1 MKKHLIALV
10 LLLCVCLCWAGAAQG
25 ATITCTDASKLQ
37 AALNSADAGDV
48 VSFTG
53 EADEDIT
60 VTVPAGRTLQV
71 ASSASLSAGWL
82 DITVNENAQ
91 LVFDAQAG
99 GSIVT
104 IDNNGLLK
112 GNGKVNVVQNGTSG
126 VINSQKLTIS
136 ERLTNSGLVVDA
148 RMDASGGTNE
158 LENEASGRIAGGD
171 FSLDSSKLTKNAGTI
186 TGGVFIA
193 SIENSG
199 TVSGGTFSGEFTND
213 GDGIITGGNFA
224 KASFPDGVASSPE
237 VYNEKYAGAFVQVKF
252 DLNGGIASERLP
264 EGVIQRGK
272 SLSSYNVD
280 VSKDGYTFNGWS
292 GPMDASEGSAL
303 QMYNL
308 SEPITYPGSNL
319 TLTARWQ
326 QEGYICIAFCSEK
339 AADFITGT
347 PEDVSYGGSA
357 NVTLYVTEGTKLTA
371 DQIPQV
377 KQDGQVFLGW
387 WDAAQKEYFDFT
399 QPVKKPDRGT
409 AYSLQAAFARAYTVT
424 FNSMG
429 GTAVDAQT
437 VAENGKATQPADPT
451 RQNQYKTTYSFAGW
465 YTAEGAQFNFDTEIT
480 GDITLYARWTANE
493 IPVNLEGEGGKFE
506 SQGDWLPSDDG
517 ETAIRHFR
525 NVKGFLTI
533 NESDLIQPTRDGYKF
548 AGWKQD
554 GIVTFPLK
562 VDGYTNLKAQ
572 WKPLP
577 KLTVEVSG
585 IAKDNGCT
593 VLIYDNQACTGE
605 GVTECYGDVGETV
618 YIKLIPVTGYTAS
631 GANKTSGSKGKLS
644 EVDNGVA
651 TFTFDDGEATVKA
664 SFDVNKYPIAFNA
677 NGGKVKNAAIFNGSD
692 YQHGQTIGKDDYTP
706 TRDGYTFMGWYV
718 ATVEGDT
725 WTMTSTKFELDQDK
739 VQGSM
744 NLMAKWGCTIT
755 FNANY
760 ASATDADKKL
770 DVVDGGS
777 VNLADEA
784 SKSYAFTRNGYNF
797 TGWNTAA
804 NGNGTSY
811 DTKDPNTNTI
821 TPTGNITLYA
831 QWEIVPAKVTFDP
844 DGGMIGDSTSSVVLS
859 VLTSGDRA
867 GRLSYDDVIDE
878 NTVTKSGFVFDGWYY
893 EDFTT
898 KCDDPF
904 DTIFGRDTT
913 LTAKWVEAWTITF
926 NGNGGK
932 DYEGNDTFTQL
943 VRKDADEVTLN
954 QYGGSFTCTNSK
966 FIGWNT
972 EKDGTGAAYSNY
984 ETITCTSDMTLYAQW
999 YTGPVDSDPVNTASI
1014 MHVLYYSSADATP
1027 VRTGSI
1033 PYGQAYTLETVDAV
1047 KKMSI
1052 AFTEPEEKIFSGWRV
1067 GNPDEGKIYQP
1078 GAKITLNKTS
1088 DVTQVYAVW
1097 KDKTYAVNVSVS
1109 PEGSGTAVATVG
1121 GKKVTEAKKG
1131 DKVKLTAT
1139 AEDGW
1144 KFSVWSVL
1152 DAVGAMQ
1159 MPTEATYEFTMPS
1172 GDVNVTATFVQTY
1185 TVTFYPNG
1193 GDFAGENAGKTSVA
1207 VTDILG
1213 DTSLSAVAPTVKQDH
1228 SEFDG
1233 WAINS
1238 GDNITPQKV
1247 PLDSKIN
1254 SSMELEAQWTPD
1266 KHTVTFNDP
1275 EGGWTVGTALVKKGE
1290 VKDITH
1296 GDKVSAFKVPTPD
1309 VREYHTFKGWYTKN
1323 EQGEYDTK
1331 FDYAKDVITDDLQL
1345 YAKWEPVTYTL
1356 EFRTNL
1362 PVGITSV
1369 EGSVNPCSEQYNA
1382 AATGVQVPTG
1392 TFTCSFYTQNG
1403 WNTQEDGKGE
1413 SFAAGAVVTYDK
1425 FPETSSGA
1433 TSLMLYAQWTPV
1445 PYKLTYNSNGGE
1457 GSMGEQTGSFE
1468 QSVTVE
1474 TNKFTKTGYTF
1485 TGWNTQADGKGTA
1498 YAAKDVIPKLE
1509 GDITLY
1515 AQWKLAEYTLTLD
1528 PDTNGS
1534 YVTDLPTGWT
1544 ANADGSIYK
1553 KFTYGD
1559 PVDKNLPT
1567 PAANEWFEFDSWDKT
1582 APATLTEDTILTAQY
1597 TQLCKVEAYAD
1608 GDGAS
1613 SCQVK
1618 IYTDEAH
1625 TKLLPE
1631 DYPYVRS
1638 GTTVYIL
1645 LEVGE
1650 HCKARGWT
1658 GGGENTLITFPQDKT
1673 KCEYT
1678 VVDGDLGE
1686 TVFIGANILYKSYD
1700 VTFNANGGL
1709 FDIDRHYLEYW
1720 YLNDKNTEL
1729 SRQMEYDTYV
1739 LSQLP
1744 SADVYKDPTR
1754 QHYEFAGWYTAQI
1767 DGDLLD
1773 DYTKCAGEATYYAH
1787 WTPVK
1792 YTLTLDPGIGG
1803 GFGSYEGWQKLLGG
1817 KLSKSFTYGDPIDEI
1832 LPTPIPSPGFAFDGW
1847 DKTVPSTLT
1856 GNITLTAKWT
1866 QLYPIGI
1873 TADPEEGGNPKLQVQ
1888 GESETKETV
1897 WAPAGTVLTIVP
1909 NTKAGYRYDGWK
1921 VAEEQEV
1928 SPLSRNSSLNTGTY
1942 TVGTKGEQI
1951 VANYTKLITV
1961 TFDANGGEFAA
1972 GEGVSADKHQLVRT
1986 IDAGEKV
1993 TEPHPAPTKAGYVL
2007 DGWTIK
2013 SGDTQAQRP
2022 FSFDEPLDESV
2033 TITAKWK
2040 KLYTITV
2047 QADPAE
2053 GGTLTLYK
2061 NYDSGSETLSN
2072 PYSSN
2077 TVQVPEGTVLYL
2089 AYYANEPATGVCYEW
2104 DMYDYNSAEVDF
2116 GNYGS
2121 YIDDARRYI
2130 TVCKITA
2137 KAADA
2142 TIKVKF
2148 QKRFAVTFD
2157 ANGGEFDSGKTTYTL
2172 WKDEDSKITSSDLPS
2187 DGMLRAGYTSAGW
2200 MTRTSTGFADF
2211 TVPEEGYT
2219 VTAPLDLYAKWS
2231 YQVTFDKGSAADAKG
2246 TMAPQTFYA
2255 DTPAAL
2261 NKCAFTSEDYAFAGW
2276 KVQGDT
2282 TDTVYKDKATF
2293 SSAKGDVTLVAQW
2306 TPKVT
2311 VTMDANGGH
2320 FGTSESDTTSQVK
2333 VAPGSTVSTAE
2344 PTMPRRENF
2353 DLHGWKTEDGKDF
2366 NLDSDAVNSDITLK
2380 AVWSYTVIF
2389 NRGEGD
2395 TKGPQMNNLLIV
2407 GDGEEKLPKCT
2418 YTKEGYVFA
2427 GWKVKNDTTDT
2438 VYADEAN
2445 FSSAKGHVT
2454 LVAQWKKLCTIKVSV
2469 NSDSYGS
2476 AAIYLA
2482 DDTGY
2487 TTPYTEVKVTE
2498 GTKLTLKVTPN
2509 TGYTFACWA
2518 YKDGTNS
2525 FGHGAEIYDSYVV
2538 QSDASI
2544 VAFLTPHGYRLTLD
2558 ANGGVFRGAE
2568 NATTTSTDVYHG
2580 DQVDQNYLK
2589 GLDAYLEGYDLSGW
2603 ATEDGK
2609 PFDVEK
2615 TTITGDLTL
2624 VAQWTLKKYTVTFHA
2639 NGGLLNDGNGTKEV
2653 QVDWGKTIQTADVP
2667 TATREGYTADEGWFT
2682 ADEGGTVFDMTTTI
2696 KENTTLYAHWTLKD
2710 YTITVTTDGGGTASA
2725 SKSTAHVGDVI
2736 TLSATAN
2743 PGKQFR
2749 GWNVKTG
2756 KVWIVEGNTFTM
2768 GAADVEIEA
2777 LFDDLVTV
2785 TFDANGGT
2793 LAAGSEPQTFVKYGT
2808 ATMPDDPSKEDYTFA
2823 GWYELDAD
2831 HPFDFS
2837 TAVNSDLTLYAQWT
2851 KNGTPTPEPTA
2862 TVTPEETAT
2871 TEPTTTPT
2879 PEETATTEPTAT
2891 PTLEPTATLK
2901 PIVIVKQPTAPK
2913 GQEGQKV
2920 TITVEAEGE
2929 ELNYQWFVNR
2939 NDGKGFVP
2947 CEGSNSS
2954 THTTTV
2960 LKPEHNGY
2968 QYYCQI
2974 TSKNDSQR
2982 TDTVTLVVDK
2992 LDLPQTGDSAQ
3003 LTLWLTLVAASY
3015 GGMLYI
3021 LHKGKKSKAE

>member
-10 LLLCVCLCWAGAAQG
+10 LLLCVCLCWAGAAQAEETYCTLTLDANG
-25 ATITCTDASKLQ
+25 GSWDETTLPDGWTKSEDGKTVFKKFTHGETITEPLPTP
-37 AALNSADAGDV
+37 
-48 VSFTG
+48 T
-53 EADEDIT
+53 
-60 VTVPAGRTLQV
+60 PAGKEYVFKNWNNSVTTLTEDTTLTAQWERQYYSV
-71 ASSASLSAGWL
+71 KVMCYPSEYASAAIYKDKACTQPCVLDENNCVWL
-82 DITVNENAQ
+82 KEDEGVYIKITPKEHYQRVGFGAI
-91 LVFDAQAG
+91 DAWSNQY
-99 GSIVT
+99 T
-104 IDNNGLLK
+104 I
-112 GNGKVNVVQNGTSG
+112 
-126 VINSQKLTIS
+126 
-136 ERLTNSGLVVDA
+136 
-148 RMDASGGTNE
+148 
-158 LENEASGRIAGGD
+158 
-171 FSLDSSKLTKNAGTI
+171 
-186 TGGVFIA
+186 
-193 SIENSG
+193 
-199 TVSGGTFSGEFTND
+199 TND
-213 GDGIITGGNFA
+213 GDGATLLYSFRHTANAQFDFFFEIATYTIILDGGD
-224 KASFPDGVASSPE
+224 FPFSQGH
-237 VYNEKYAGAFVQVKF
+237 YNADIWKKEEMNSCKLEGNLKYGDKLLDYF
-252 DLNGGIASERLP
+252 P
-264 EGVIQRGK
+264 EGEGENKAIG
-272 SLSSYNVD
+272 YNNEY
-280 VSKDGYTFNGWS
+280 YTF
-292 GPMDASEGSAL
+292 D
-303 QMYNL
+303 
-308 SEPITYPGSNL
+308 
-319 TLTARWQ
+319 
-326 QEGYICIAFCSEK
+326 
-339 AADFITGT
+339 
-347 PEDVSYGGSA
+347 
-357 NVTLYVTEGTKLTA
+357 
-371 DQIPQV
+371 
-377 KQDGQVFLGW
+377 
-387 WDAAQKEYFDFT
+387 
-399 QPVKKPDRGT
+399 
-409 AYSLQAAFARAYTVT
+409 
-424 FNSMG
+424 
-429 GTAVDAQT
+429 
-437 VAENGKATQPADPT
+437 
-451 RQNQYKTTYSFAGW
+451 GW
-465 YTAEGAQFNFDTEIT
+465 YTAAAGGTKVDENTTVTGDATYFVRLTPTKFELKLDPNAGNFDAALSTDWQKNEDGSIYQSIGFRT
-480 GDITLYARWTANE
+480 RTPASQSLPTPTREGYRFDGWYSDTNIKYNSILMLDDITYYAHWT
-493 IPVNLEGEGGKFE
+493 K
-506 SQGDWLPSDDG
+506 
-517 ETAIRHFR
+517 T
-525 NVKGFLTI
+525 
-533 NESDLIQPTRDGYKF
+533 Y
-548 AGWKQD
+548 
-554 GIVTFPLK
+554 
-562 VDGYTNLKAQ
+562 
-572 WKPLP
+572 

-593 VLIYDNQACTGE
+593 VLIYDNPECTGE

-618 YIKLIPVTGYTAS
+618 YIKLTPVTGYTAS
-631 GANKTSGSKGKLS
+631 GANKTSGSKGTLS

-664 SFDVNKYPIAFNA
+664 DFIANRYPIVFNA
-677 NGGKVKNAAIFNGSD
+677 NGGTVKNAAIYNGSD

-760 ASATDADKKL
+760 AGATDADRKL
-770 DVVDGGS
+770 DVEDGGS

-844 DGGMIGDSTSSVVLS
+844 DGGTIGDSTSSVVLS

-999 YTGPVDSDPVNTASI
+999 YTGPVDSDPVNTESI
-1014 MHVLYYSSADATP
+1014 MCVLYYSSADATP

-1131 DKVKLTAT
+1131 DKVTLTAS

-1144 KFSVWSVL
+1144 KFSVWSGL
-1152 DAVGAMQ
+1152 ETVGVTE
-1159 MPTEATYEFTMPS
+1159 MPTDETYEFTMPS
-1172 GDVNVTATFVQTY
+1172 GDVNVMATFVRVH

-1193 GDFAGENAGKTSVA
+1193 GDFTGENAGKTSVA

-1213 DTSLSAVAPTVKQDH
+1213 GTSLSAVAPTVKQDH

-1433 TSLMLYAQWTPV
+1433 TSLMLYAQWTPK
-1445 PYKLTYNSNGGE
+1445 PYK
-1457 GSMGEQTGSFE
+1457 
-1468 QSVTVE
+1468 
-1474 TNKFTKTGYTF
+1474 
-1485 TGWNTQADGKGTA
+1485 
-1498 YAAKDVIPKLE
+1498 
-1509 GDITLY
+1509 
-1515 AQWKLAEYTLTLD
+1515 
-1528 PDTNGS
+1528 
-1534 YVTDLPTGWT
+1534 
-1544 ANADGSIYK
+1544 
-1553 KFTYGD
+1553 
-1559 PVDKNLPT
+1559 
-1567 PAANEWFEFDSWDKT
+1567 
-1582 APATLTEDTILTAQY
+1582 
-1597 TQLCKVEAYAD
+1597 
-1608 GDGAS
+1608 
-1613 SCQVK
+1613 
-1618 IYTDEAH
+1618 
-1625 TKLLPE
+1625 
-1631 DYPYVRS
+1631 
-1638 GTTVYIL
+1638 
-1645 LEVGE
+1645 
-1650 HCKARGWT
+1650 
-1658 GGGENTLITFPQDKT
+1658 
-1673 KCEYT
+1673 
-1678 VVDGDLGE
+1678 
-1686 TVFIGANILYKSYD
+1686 
-1700 VTFNANGGL
+1700 VTFDANGGA
-1709 FDIDRHYLEYW
+1709 FGELE
-1720 YLNDKNTEL
+1720 LNNSWTMSTEKTQL
-1729 SRQMEYDTYV
+1729 SGEIEYGSSV
-1739 LSQLP
+1739 LNALKTASTDGKTP
-1744 SADVYKDPTR
+1744 VPTR

-1767 DGDLLD
+1767 DGTAVDENTTVPGETTYYAHWNKEVYELTLD
-1773 DYTKCAGEATYYAH
+1773 PKGGSFGETAPNGWAAKTGVEGGIFQNIAYNENSPAKDSLPTPTRTGYRFDGWFTSAEGGTEYTTKAMDNNATYYAH
-1787 WTPVK
+1787 
-1792 YTLTLDPGIGG
+1792 
-1803 GFGSYEGWQKLLGG
+1803 
-1817 KLSKSFTYGDPIDEI
+1817 
-1832 LPTPIPSPGFAFDGW
+1832 
-1847 DKTVPSTLT
+1847 
-1856 GNITLTAKWT
+1856 WT

-2053 GGTLTLYK
+2053 GGTLALYK
-2061 NYDSGSETLSN
+2061 NYDKGSETLSN

-2089 AYYANEPATGVCYEW
+2089 AYYANEPAEDVRYKYTDIRDVDVELTSYDSYYDNDKKHDVGVYTITTKAA
-2104 DMYDYNSAEVDF
+2104 N
-2116 GNYGS
+2116 GS
-2121 YIDDARRYI
+2121 I
-2130 TVCKITA
+2130 TVKY
-2137 KAADA
+2137 K
-2142 TIKVKF
+2142 KQFV
-2148 QKRFAVTFD
+2148 VTFY

-2211 TVPEEGYT
+2211 TVPGEGYT
-2219 VTAPLDLYAKWS
+2219 VTAPLYLYAKWS

-2311 VTMDANGGH
+2311 VTLDANGGH

-2438 VYADEAN
+2438 VYADEVN
-2445 FSSAKGHVT
+2445 FSSANGDVT

-2509 TGYTFACWA
+2509 TGYTFVSWA
-2518 YKDGTNS
+2518 HKDGTNS
-2525 FGHGAEIYDSYVV
+2525 FGAGAETFSQYVV
-2538 QSDASI
+2538 QSDANI
-2544 VAFLTPHGYRLTLD
+2544 VAFLTPYGYRLTLD

-2609 PFDVEK
+2609 LFDVEK

-2624 VAQWTLKKYTVTFHA
+2624 VAQWTLKKCTVTFHA
-2639 NGGLLNDGNGTKEV
+2639 NGGHLNDGNGTKEV

-2682 ADEGGTVFDMTTTI
+2682 ADEGGTVFDMTTVI

-2756 KVWIVEGNTFTM
+2756 KVWIDEGNTFTM

-2793 LAAGSEPQTFVKYGT
+2793 LAAGSEQQTFVKYGT
-2808 ATMPDDPSKEDYTFA
+2808 ATMPDDPSKEDYTFV

-2862 TVTPEETAT
+2862 TVTPEETTTSEPTATPTPEETTT
-2871 TEPTTTPT
+2871 TEPTATPT

-2891 PTLEPTATLK
+2891 PTPEPTATAAPTATPK

-2929 ELNYQWFVNR
+2929 DLSYQWFVNR

-2992 LDLPQTGDSAQ
+2992 LDMPQTGDSAQ

-3021 LHKGKKSKAE
+3021 LHKGKKGKAE

>member
-25 ATITCTDASKLQ
+25 VTITCTDASKLQ

-53 EADEDIT
+53 ETDEDIT

-71 ASSASLSAGWL
+71 ASSASLGTGKQH

-112 GNGKVNVVQNGTSG
+112 GDGKVNVVQNRTNG
-126 VINSQKLTIS
+126 VINDGGLVIS

-148 RMDASGGTNE
+148 QMNVDVESNE
-158 LENEASGRIAGGD
+158 LENEAGGRIAGGY
-171 FSLDSSKLTKNAGTI
+171 FSLDSSKVTKNAGTI
-186 TGGVFIA
+186 TGGDFSG
-193 SIENSG
+193 SIENSGTISGGAFQLKLTNKG
-199 TVSGGTFSGEFTND
+199 TVSGGTFSGAFTNGD
-213 GDGIITGGNFA
+213 DGIITGGNFA
-224 KASFPDGVASSPE
+224 NAHFPDGVANSQK
-237 VYNEKYAGAFVQVKF
+237 VYNEKYAGAFVWVTF
-252 DLNGGIASERLP
+252 DTNGGIASDWLS
-264 EGVIQRGK
+264 GKMIKRGE
-272 SLSSYNVD
+272 SLSRNDNVG

-292 GPMDASEGSAL
+292 GPMDASEGSPL

-308 SEPITYPGSNL
+308 SKPITYPGSNL

-326 QEGYICIAFCSEK
+326 GEGYICIAFCSDY

-347 PEDVSYGGSA
+347 LVDTDRGNT

-377 KQDGQVFLGW
+377 KRDGQVFLGW
-387 WDAAQKEYFDFT
+387 WDAVQKEYFDFT
-399 QPVKKPDRGT
+399 QPVKKTNSGT
-409 AYSLQAAFARAYTVT
+409 GYSLQARFARTYSVT

-437 VAENGKATQPADPT
+437 VAENTKATQPAAPT
-451 RQNQYKTTYSFAGW
+451 RQEQDGITYTFAGW

-480 GDITLYARWTANE
+480 GDITLYARWTANR
-493 IPVNLEGEGGKFE
+493 ISVNLDGMGGKFE
-506 SQGDWLPSDDG
+506 SRGDWLASDDG
-517 ETAIRHFR
+517 ATAIRHFR
-525 NVKGFLTI
+525 NVEGFLTI
-533 NESDLIQPTRDGYKF
+533 NESDLIQLTRDGYKF
-548 AGWKQD
+548 AGWEQG
-554 GIVTFPLK
+554 GIPVTFSLK
-562 VDGYTNLKAQ
+562 VDGYTHLKAQ
-572 WKPLP
+572 WEALP
-577 KLTVEVSG
+577 KLTVEVSTQT
-585 IAKDNGCT
+585 AKDNGCT
-593 VLIYDNQACTGE
+593 VLIYDNPECSGT
-605 GVTECYGDVGETV
+605 GVTECYGDVGDKV
-618 YIKLIPVTGYTAS
+618 YIKLIPATGYTAS
-631 GANKTSGSKGKLS
+631 GASKTTGSKGELS
-644 EVDNGVA
+644 LLDNGVA
-651 TFTFDDGEATVKA
+651 TFTFGDGEATVKA
-664 SFDVNKYPIAFNA
+664 SFEASKYEIAFNA
-677 NGGKVKNAAIFNGSD
+677 NGGKVKNTDIFNGSG
-692 YQHGQTIGKDDYTP
+692 YQHGQKIGKDDYTP
-706 TRDGYTFMGWYV
+706 KRAGYTFMGWYV
-718 ATVEGDT
+718 ATVEGGN

-739 VQGSM
+739 VQGPM

-755 FNANY
+755 FKANY
-760 ASATDADKKL
+760 AGATDADKTL
-770 DVVDGGS
+770 VVEDDGS

-784 SKSYAFTRNGYNF
+784 NKSYAFTRNGYNF
-797 TGWNTAA
+797 AGWNTAE
-804 NGNGTSY
+804 NGSGVSY
-811 DTKDPNTNTI
+811 DTKTPNTNTI
-821 TPTGNITLYA
+821 TLTGNITLFA
-831 QWEIVPAKVTFDP
+831 QWEIVPVKVTFDP
-844 DGGMIGDSTSSVVLS
+844 DGGMIKGVAGEKVIETV
-859 VLTSGDRA
+859 TSGDNVGKLPLDQA
-867 GRLSYDDVIDE
+867 FYMDDVVKTGSIFE
-878 NTVTKSGFVFDGWYY
+878 GWYY
-893 EDFTT
+893 ADDTECT
-898 KCDDPF
+898 DPF
-904 DTIFGRDTT
+904 GTVFNVDTT
-913 LTAKWVEAWTITF
+913 LTAKWSDACTITF

-932 DYEGNDTFTQL
+932 DYEENETFTQQ
-943 VRKDADEVTLN
+943 VRLN
-954 QYGGSFTCTNSK
+954 VPSERLEGNRFIHESGYK

-972 EKDGTGAAYSNY
+972 EKDGTGDAYSNY
-984 ETITCTSDMTLYAQW
+984 ETITCTGDMTLYAQW
-999 YTGPVDSDPVNTASI
+999 YTGTVTGGADNTAPI
-1014 MHVLYYSSADATP
+1014 LYVQYYDGSPSGTYS
-1027 VRTGSI
+1027 RTDVI
-1033 PYGQAYTLETVDAV
+1033 PYGTAYELNTLEQVLALNG
-1047 KKMSI
+1047 
-1052 AFTEPEEKIFSGWRV
+1052 AFTKPEEKEFLGWRV
-1067 GNPDEGKIYQP
+1067 GNQTAEKIYQP
-1078 GAKITLNKTS
+1078 GEKITLNKADST
-1088 DVTQVYAVW
+1088 TQVYAVW
-1097 KDKTYAVNVSVS
+1097 KDITYAVNVSVS

-1121 GKKVTEAKKG
+1121 GKQVTEAKKG

-1144 KFSVWSVL
+1144 KFSVWSEL
-1152 DAVGAMQ
+1152 DALGATE
-1159 MPTEATYEFTMPS
+1159 MPMDATYEFTMPS
-1172 GDVNVTATFVQTY
+1172 GTVNVTATFVRVH

-1193 GDFAGENAGKTSVA
+1193 GRFTGENADKASVA
-1207 VTDILG
+1207 VTDIIG
-1213 DTSLSAVAPTVKQDH
+1213 GTSLSAVAPTVKQDH

-1233 WAINS
+1233 WAIKS

-1275 EGGWTVGTALVKKGE
+1275 EGGWMVGTTLVKQSE

-1296 GDKVSAFKVPTPD
+1296 GDKVSVLKVPEL
-1309 VREYHTFKGWYTKN
+1309 VSREHYTFKGWYTKDA
-1323 EQGEYDTK
+1323 QGQYDAE

-1356 EFRTNL
+1356 EFNPNEPKGTL
-1362 PVGITSV
+1362 V

-1382 AATGVQVPTG
+1382 AATGVQVPNG
-1392 TFTCSFYTQNG
+1392 TFTCPFYTQNG
-1403 WNTQEDGKGE
+1403 WNTQADGKGE

-1433 TSLMLYAQWTPV
+1433 TSLMLYAQWMPKPFTV
-1445 PYKLTYNSNGGE
+1445 TFDSNGGTFGE
-1457 GSMGEQTGSFE
+1457 LELNNSWTMSTEKTQLSGEIEYGSN
-1468 QSVTVE
+1468 V
-1474 TNKFTKTGYTF
+1474 
-1485 TGWNTQADGKGTA
+1485 
-1498 YAAKDVIPKLE
+1498 L
-1509 GDITLY
+1509 
-1515 AQWKLAEYTLTLD
+1515 
-1528 PDTNGS
+1528 
-1534 YVTDLPTGWT
+1534 
-1544 ANADGSIYK
+1544 NA
-1553 KFTYGD
+1553 
-1559 PVDKNLPT
+1559 L
-1567 PAANEWFEFDSWDKT
+1567 KT
-1582 APATLTEDTILTAQY
+1582 ASNNYKEPSLEHY
-1597 TQLCKVEAYAD
+1597 T
-1608 GDGAS
+1608 
-1613 SCQVK
+1613 
-1618 IYTDEAH
+1618 
-1625 TKLLPE
+1625 
-1631 DYPYVRS
+1631 
-1638 GTTVYIL
+1638 
-1645 LEVGE
+1645 
-1650 HCKARGWT
+1650 
-1658 GGGENTLITFPQDKT
+1658 
-1673 KCEYT
+1673 
-1678 VVDGDLGE
+1678 
-1686 TVFIGANILYKSYD
+1686 
-1700 VTFNANGGL
+1700 
-1709 FDIDRHYLEYW
+1709 
-1720 YLNDKNTEL
+1720 
-1729 SRQMEYDTYV
+1729 
-1739 LSQLP
+1739 
-1744 SADVYKDPTR
+1744 
-1754 QHYEFAGWYTAQI
+1754 FAGWYTERV
-1767 DGDLLD
+1767 DGTAVDENTTVPGETTYYAHWNKEVYELTLD
-1773 DYTKCAGEATYYAH
+1773 PKGGSFGETAPDGWAAKTGVEGGIFQNIAYNENRPAKDSLPTPTRTGYRFDGWFTSAEGGTEYTIKAMDNNATYYAH
-1787 WTPVK
+1787 WTK
-1792 YTLTLDPGIGG
+1792 
-1803 GFGSYEGWQKLLGG
+1803 
-1817 KLSKSFTYGDPIDEI
+1817 
-1832 LPTPIPSPGFAFDGW
+1832 
-1847 DKTVPSTLT
+1847 
-1856 GNITLTAKWT
+1856 
-1866 QLYPIGI
+1866 LYPIGI

-1888 GESETKETV
+1888 GESETKDTV
-1897 WAPAGTVLTIVP
+1897 WVPEGTVLTIVP
-1909 NTKAGYRYDGWK
+1909 GENPGYRYDGWTLK
-1921 VAEEQEV
+1921 EEQEV
-1928 SPLSRNSSLNTGTY
+1928 SPLSLNSSLNTGTY

-1961 TFDANGGEFAA
+1961 TFDANGGAFAA
-1972 GEGVSADKHQLVRT
+1972 GEGVSADKHQLVCT
-1986 IDAGEKV
+1986 IDAGETV
-1993 TEPHPAPTKAGYVL
+1993 EEPNPAPTKAGYVL

-2013 SGDTQAQRP
+2013 SGDTQTQRP

-2053 GGTLTLYK
+2053 GGTLALYK
-2061 NYDSGSETLSN
+2061 NYDKGSETLSN

-2089 AYYANEPATGVCYEW
+2089 AYYANEPAEGVRYEAA
-2104 DMYDYNSAEVDF
+2104 DYVYNIENVDF
-2116 GNYGS
+2116 AFNGYS
-2121 YIDDARRYI
+2121 SDDKGHDI
-2130 TVCKITA
+2130 NVCKITT
-2137 KAADA
+2137 KAANESI
-2142 TIKVKF
+2142 TVKF
-2148 QKRFAVTFD
+2148 KKQFAVTFD
-2157 ANGGEFDSGKTTYTL
+2157 ANGGLYYSTSQPMRKE
-2172 WKDEDSKITSSDLPS
+2172 WHDENSKITKGDLEM
-2187 DGMLRAGYTSAGW
+2187 GGAMGKTGHTLAGW

-2211 TVPEEGYT
+2211 AAPDEGYT

-2255 DTPAAL
+2255 DTQAAL
-2261 NKCAFTSEDYAFAGW
+2261 NECAFTSEDYAFAGW

-2311 VTMDANGGH
+2311 VTLDANGGH

-2344 PTMPRRENF
+2344 PTMPGRENF
-2353 DLHGWKTEDGKDF
+2353 NLHGWKTEDGKDF
-2366 NLDSDAVNSDITLK
+2366 NLDIDAVNSDITLK
-2380 AVWSYTVIF
+2380 AVWSYTVTF

-2395 TKGPQMNNLLIV
+2395 TKGPQMSNLLIV

-2427 GWKVKNDTTDT
+2427 GWKVENDTTDT
-2438 VYADEAN
+2438 VYEDEVN
-2445 FSSAKGHVT
+2445 FSSANGDVT

-2476 AAIYLA
+2476 AAIYLS

-2487 TTPYTEVKVTE
+2487 TTPYTEVENVPE

-2518 YKDGTNS
+2518 HKDGTNS
-2525 FGHGAEIYDSYVV
+2525 FGYGAETYDSYVV

-2544 VAFLTPHGYRLTLD
+2544 VAFLTPQGYRLTID

-2580 DQVDQNYLK
+2580 NRVDQNYLK

-2603 ATEDGK
+2603 ATEDGE
-2609 PFDVEK
+2609 PFDLEK

-2624 VAQWTLKKYTVTFHA
+2624 VAQWTLKKYTITFHA
-2639 NGGLLNDGNGTKEV
+2639 NGGHLNEGNGTKEV
-2653 QVDWGKTIQTADVP
+2653 QVGWGKTIQTADVP

-2682 ADEGGTVFDMTTTI
+2682 AAEGGTVFDMTTVI

-2710 YTITVTTDGGGTASA
+2710 YTITVTTDGGGTAGA

-2749 GWNVKTG
+2749 GWNVKAG

-2793 LAAGSEPQTFVKYGT
+2793 LAAGSEQQTFVKHGT

-2837 TAVNSDLTLYAQWT
+2837 TEVNSDLTLYAQWT

-2862 TVTPEETAT
+2862 TVTPEETTT
-2871 TEPTTTPT
+2871 TEPTATPT
-2879 PEETATTEPTAT
+2879 PEATATTEPTAT
-2891 PTLEPTATLK
+2891 PK

-2913 GQEGQKV
+2913 GQEGKKV